1 MIRPTAADPAAPG
14 RAGAGHLMGLFTA
27 LTFGSSYPVGKP
39 VVESV
44 DPLAF
49 SAGRYLLAAI
59 VLLAVL
65 AMVRGGA
72 RVAVRDLPTLA
83 WLGFLGFGLF
93 PGVWAIALAMTS
105 PGKAAVLIATTPVF
119 GAIIAALIGENL
131 SPRGW
136 LGVLVAFAGVFVVI
150 NDSFTEIRLGGGTLL
165 GDVLFVALA
174 ALWAVYGWLS
184 RRTVI
189 RLGAFR
195 TAGWAALFGS
205 LTLAPLGL
213 WGAVRQDWAA
223 VDPALWANFLYVAI
237 VVGCLGIASW
247 NGGLA
252 RLGLARMTTWLYVSP
267 VFAVVI
273 SGVMLGE
280 WLTAAQAAG
289 AVTVLVGVA
298 LTQTAPRPL
307 RAPAD

>member
-1 MIRPTAADPAAPG
+1 MSDRAATDGAAPG

-27 LTFGSSYPVGKP
+27 LTFGSAYPVGKP

-49 SAGRYLLAAI
+49 AAGRYLLAALA
-59 VLLAVL
+59 LLGVL
-65 AMVRGGA
+65 ALIRGGA
-72 RVAVRDLPTLA
+72 RIALRDVPTLA
-83 WLGFLGFGLF
+83 WIGFLGFGLF

-119 GAIIAALIGENL
+119 GAVIAALIGENL
-131 SPRGW
+131 SARGW

-150 NDSFTEIRLGGGTLL
+150 NDSLTEMRLGGGSLL

-205 LTLAPLGL
+205 LMLAPLGL
-213 WGAVRQDWAA
+213 WGAVRQDWSA
-223 VDPALWANFLYVAI
+223 VDPALWTNFLYVAF

-267 VFAVVI
+267 VFAVLI
-273 SGVMLGE
+273 SGIMLGE
-280 WLTAAQAAG
+280 WLTAAQTAG
-289 AVTVLVGVA
+289 AATVLAGVA
-298 LTQTAPRPL
+298 LTQTAPRR
-307 RAPAD
+307 RASPG